1 MKNKT
6 LPLVLGLSFASSLS
20 IAAPHP
26 GQELHEAANCMS
38 CHATKPYSPEKTTSF
53 PNLVKT
59 VQFCNDNLNAGMFED
74 EIEQLA
80 DYLNQ
85 TYYHFPK

>member
-6 LPLVLGLSFASSLS
+6 LPLVLGLTLISSLS
-20 IAAPHP
+20 VAAPHP
-26 GQELHEAANCMS
+26 GKELHEAADCMK
-38 CHATKPYSPEKTTSF
+38 CHTAKPYSPEKTTSF
-53 PNLVKT
+53 PKLVKM
-59 VQFCNDNLNAGMFED
+59 VGFCNDNLNVGMFED
-74 EIEQLA
+74 EVEQLA